1 LVLHGHSHLPSLFF
15 IGGRGV
21 RIPAVGVAAA
31 GQAPGGKNPA
41 AQYNLFDIDG
51 ETGNWRIRLT
61 RRGLT
66 GPSIPPSDL
75 QTVEL
80 GAEAAMA
87 AN

>member
-1 LVLHGHSHLPSLFF
+1 
-15 IGGRGV
+15 
-21 RIPAVGVAAA
+21 PAAATPTA
-31 GQAPGGKNPA
+31 GQAPGGKHPA

-51 ETGNWRIRLT
+51 EKGNWRIRLT